1 MYVNTFIPKKIS
13 RATKLANLSIRL
25 GWAKVVSKRD
35 DKYIGKLL
43 CEELKNL
50 GPTFIKIGQFLST
63 RNDIFGRDFTDELK
77 DLQDNVYPMPKD
89 DVKFYLDKLKDS
101 FSYLNE
107 EPLACASIGQVHYG
121 RLPNNQEVAI
131 KLKRR
136 YIDETVKSDFEMLLA
151 IINFVKAFSTHRQI
165 RELEVS
171 LREYYNLLLE
181 EINYIQE
188 VDNMKKFKYQFRN
201 TPWIRVP
208 TPYLILCTN
217 DVIVMEYVPSIK
229 INNIELIKQNN
240 LDPKKISEKLLEVF
254 FEQIME
260 YAFVHIDPH
269 PGNVGIM
276 PSGKIVFYDY
286 GMFMKFDNDMKQNLK
301 SVFLA
306 VYERDVDEVCK
317 LLLNL
322 NIIILDE
329 GKRAYFRRF
338 VASFVDY
345 LDTLNINEFKL
356 NYIDKIDQNDSQF
369 LIASRFILLLRSVAL
384 IEGVCKELNPDFN
397 YRDIFDSIFND
408 SFVDLNFIER
418 RGNRD
423 LIRFSKA
430 PDEIVSSQITIDLL
444 ESDLDVIKTK
454 LSKSISTQKYLLSSI
469 TVLLCFE
476 AESVE
481 MKVALFTA
489 VMMIFLAKQ

>member
-1 MYVNTFIPKKIS
+1 MHINTFIPNKLT
-13 RATKLANLSIRL
+13 RATKLANLTVRL
-25 GWAKVVSKRD
+25 SWAKVVTKENN
-35 DKYIGKLL
+35 KYIGRLL
-43 CEELKNL
+43 CDELKNL

-63 RNDIFGRDFTDELK
+63 RSDIFGRDFTDELK

-89 DVKFYLDKLKDS
+89 DVKFYLNKLKDN
-101 FSYLNE
+101 FKYLNE

-121 RLPNNQEVAI
+121 QLPNNQEVAV

-136 YIDETVKSDFEMLLA
+136 YIDEIVKSDFEMLLG
-151 IINFVKAFSTHRQI
+151 IINFVKLFSTHRQI
-165 RELEVS
+165 REVEVS

-181 EINYIQE
+181 EINYIKE
-188 VDNMKKFKYQFRN
+188 VENMRRFRNQYKN
-201 TPWIRVP
+201 TPWVKVP
-208 TPYLILCTN
+208 IPYLTLCTN

-254 FEQIME
+254 FEQVME
-260 YAFVHIDPH
+260 YAFVHIDAH

-286 GMFMKFDNDMKQNLK
+286 GMFIKFDNDMKQNLK

-306 VYERDVDEVCK
+306 IYERDIDEVCE
-317 LLLNL
+317 LLLSL

-345 LDTLNINEFKL
+345 LDELDVNNFKL
-356 NYIDKIDQNDSQF
+356 SYIDKIDQNDSY
-369 LIASRFILLLRSVAL
+369 FIISSKMVLLARAVAL
-384 IEGVCKELNPDFN
+384 FEGICKELNPEFN
-397 YRDIFDSIFND
+397 YREIFDRVFND
-408 SFVDLNFIER
+408 TFFDIDYIER

-423 LIRFSKA
+423 LKKFSNA
-430 PDEIVSSQITIDLL
+430 PDAIVSSQITIDLL
-444 ESDLDVIKTK
+444 ESDLSVTKTK
-454 LSKSISTQKYLLSSI
+454 LSKSISTQRYLLSSI
-469 TVLLCFE
+469 TMFLCLE
-476 AESVE
+476 AESIE
-481 MKVALFTA
+481 MKLAMFTA
-489 VMMIFLAKQ
+489 VVMILFVKQ